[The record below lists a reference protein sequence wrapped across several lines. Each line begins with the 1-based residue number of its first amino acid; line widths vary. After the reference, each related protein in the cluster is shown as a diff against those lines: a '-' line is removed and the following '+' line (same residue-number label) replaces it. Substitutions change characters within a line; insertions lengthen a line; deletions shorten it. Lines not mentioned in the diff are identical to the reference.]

1 MAEHKRRTKRWERG
15 GTDRVPQVLE
25 HWGRGPFYVTAT
37 ALLLLSAVATFL
49 YVPLGVLFL
58 PALLFAVTG
67 LGDALQT
74 RHSVLRNFPV
84 LGRMRYFLESV
95 RPEIRQY
102 FVESD
107 HEETPFSREAR
118 SIVYQRAKAVLDTAP
133 FGTRRDVYGEGYE
146 WIAHSIEPTQPGPET
161 ARVLIGQGR
170 AAQPYSASL
179 FNISAMSYGSLSTN
193 AILALNRGARLG
205 EFYHNT
211 GEGGISPYHLE
222 PGGDLCWQIGT
233 GYFGCRDADGNF
245 SAERFVENAQRPQ
258 VKLIEIKLSQG
269 AKPGHGGILPG
280 EKVNEEVARIRGVR
294 VGQTVHS
301 PPQHGAFQGPTGLM
315 RFVEQLRDL
324 SGGKPVGFKLCV
336 GQPVE
341 FLSIVKAMLE
351 TGVLPDFIT
360 VDGAE
365 GGTGAAPLEFSNS
378 VGMPLA
384 DGLNFVHNALV
395 GAGVRSQVRII
406 SAGKIAS
413 GFHIVRQL
421 ALGADLTN
429 SARGMMFALGCIQAL
444 KCNTNK
450 CPVGVA
456 TQNAALVKGLVVDE
470 KAPRVASF
478 HDRTIESLL
487 ELVGAAGLKSPKD
500 LRPHHVFRRVS
511 PAEVRHLGEI
521 YPVLEE
527 GSLINGTAHEAYRV
541 LWQNADARRFAS
553 QYDLRPS
560 QMAPRSMLG
569 GGGRVS

>member
-1 MAEHKRRTKRWERG
+1 MSEHKRRTKRWERG
-15 GTDRVPQVLE
+15 GADRVPQVLE
-25 HWGRGPFYVTAT
+25 HWGRGPFYISCVISLALCAGAT
-37 ALLLLSAVATFL
+37 YLWL
-49 YVPLGVLFL
+49 PLAVLFL
-58 PALLFAVTG
+58 PTLAYVVMG

-107 HEETPFSREAR
+107 QEENPFSREMR
-118 SIVYQRAKAVLDTAP
+118 TVIYQRAKAVLDTSP
-133 FGTRRDVYGEGYE
+133 FGTRRDVYAEGYE
-146 WIAHSIEPTQPGPET
+146 WIAHSIAPLHPEPET
-161 ARVLIGQGR
+161 ARMTIGQER
-170 AAQPYSASL
+170 CKKPYSASL
-179 FNISAMSYGSLSTN
+179 FNISAMSYGALSTN
-193 AILALNRGARLG
+193 AIRSLNRGAQMG
-205 EFYHNT
+205 GFYHNT

-222 PGGDLCWQIGT
+222 PGGDLCWQVGT
-233 GYFGCRDADGNF
+233 GYFGCRDHDGNF
-245 SAERFVENAQRPQ
+245 NPELFEKNATREQ
-258 VKLIEIKLSQG
+258 VRMIEIKLSQG

-280 EKVNEEVARIRGVR
+280 EKVNEEIASIRGVR

-301 PPQHGAFQGPTGLM
+301 PPQHSAFQGPTGLM
-315 RFVEQLRDL
+315 RFVEQLRHL

-341 FLSIVKAMLE
+341 FLAIVKAMLE
-351 TGVLPDFIT
+351 TGILPDFVT

-384 DGLNFVHNALV
+384 DGLNFVHNALI
-395 GAGVRSQVRII
+395 GAGLRSQLRVI
-406 SAGKIAS
+406 SAGKIAT
-413 GFHIVRQL
+413 GFHVVRQL

-456 TQNAALVKGLVVDE
+456 TQNPGLVKGLVVDE

-478 HDRTIESLL
+478 HDRTIASLL
-487 ELVGAAGLKSPKD
+487 ELVGAAGLRSPND

-521 YPVLEE
+521 YPILEE
-527 GSLINGTAHEAYRV
+527 GSLLNGTAPEAFKV
-541 LWQNADARRFAS
+541 LWQNADARRFATN
-553 QYDLRPS
+553 YDLRPS

-569 GGGRVS
+569 HRSS